1 MKSTTYT
8 EITLSAESKEDALSN
23 LSFIAAQARIYDTV
37 RVMIERNAITYFSCT
52 ISKRYKRYTWANF
65 VEKHSN
71 GGTFTVMTPEIVHEI
86 LENV

>member
-8 EITLSAESKEDALSN
+8 EITFSAESKEDALSN
-23 LSFIAAQARIYDTV
+23 LSFIATQARIYDTV
-37 RVMIERNAITYFSCT
+37 RVMIEHNATIYFSCT

-71 GGTFTVMTPEIVHEI
+71 GTTFTVMTPEIVREI
-86 LENV
+86 LGNA